1 MQNIHLSG
9 EQEADTSLD
18 VLTEAG
24 TGAFKLTRTHPIKFI
39 KRFLPGKT
47 DSEINSTLSDAC
59 SMYRGGVYDLR
70 REAEYT
76 ELLDGLVGSKAAHGK
91 PFEFVGNNSD
101 LSYFWAKDINGKS
114 VPLSKDSI
122 EAISSEPL
130 RQKVTATMNLCYTE
144 GLLNYDAKTGNYT
157 LTEKGEKLIYKPEFI
172 QSRLCKEAGVSTSI
186 DKETEALERM
196 TARGFE
202 GCKYATVDIKSLG
215 ATVTE
220 DGLKAYVPGT
230 SRKWKATFPEGTY
243 FSLSDKTYEV
253 YIKPDAE
260 YFVDG
265 APTPVKGDELAKH
278 FEIKKIVPD
287 MKAPASDP
295 LATKLEGLRAETA
308 EFENGAYVYAVNPY
322 SESLEVSQYRV
333 SYSVANKESGEVFY
347 GLKSTDLKA
356 PDLQLPE
363 KANGK
368 LLFASRPEATAKLS
382 TESGKLV
389 AKELKNEIAKNV
401 LEGGVK
407 KGAEAVKKGA
417 EAVTKAATT
426 AVPVANIATAAADAV
441 KTAATTG
448 IKVLKGLAK

>member
-9 EQEADTSLD
+9 EQEADSSLD

-59 SMYRGGVYDLR
+59 SMYRGGVYDR
-70 REAEYT
+70 SRGAEYT
-76 ELLDGLVGSKAAHGK
+76 ELLNGLVGSEAAHGK

-101 LSYFWAKDINGKS
+101 LSYFWAKDLNGKS
-114 VPLSKDSI
+114 VPLNKASI
-122 EAISSEPL
+122 EAITSEPL
-130 RQKVTATMNLCYTE
+130 RQKVTATMTLCYSE
-144 GLLNYDAKTGNYT
+144 GLLNYDAKKGEYT
-157 LTEKGEKLIYKPEFI
+157 LTEKGEKFIREPEFI
-172 QSRLCKEAGVSTSI
+172 QRRLCKEAGVDI
-186 DKETEALERM
+186 VPEKAKEAMERM

-220 DGLKAYVPGT
+220 QGLKAYVPGT

-243 FSLSDKTYEV
+243 FPLSDKTYEV

-260 YFVDG
+260 YLVDG
-265 APTPVKGDELAKH
+265 APTPVKGNELATH
-278 FEIKKIVPD
+278 FEIKKTVPD
-287 MKAPASDP
+287 ADAPAADP
-295 LATKLEGLRAETA
+295 LATKLEGLRAEPA

-333 SYSVANKESGEVFY
+333 SYSVANKESGEIFY
-347 GLKSTDLKA
+347 GLKSTDLKGS
-356 PDLQLPE
+356 DLQLSE
-363 KANGK
+363 QANGK
-368 LLFASRPEATAKLS
+368 LLFASRSEATAKLS
-382 TESGKLV
+382 MESGKLA

-401 LEGGVK
+401 LEGGAKMGAEALK
-407 KGAEAVKKGA
+407 KGAES
-417 EAVTKAATT
+417 VTKVATST
-426 AVPVANIATAAADAV
+426 VPVVNIATAATDAV